1 MESASPTLIKI
12 GETFLNLNLVTH
24 VTFEGHGATVYL
36 ACQVTDV
43 DGKNGTQQVLTFDGN
58 EAHELM
64 GHLRQRVNVQP
75 A

>member
-1 MESASPTLIKI
+1 METSSPALIKI
-12 GETFLNLNLVTH
+12 GESYLNLSLVTH
-24 VTFEGHGATVYL
+24 VTFEGHSASVFL

-43 DGKNGTQQVLTFDGN
+43 DGKTGTQQVLTFDGP

-64 GHLRQRVNVQP
+64 WHLRQRASVEP

>member
-12 GETFLNLNLVTH
+12 GEMFVNLSLVTH

-43 DGKNGTQQVLTFDGN
+43 DGKNGAQQVLTFDGT

-64 GHLRQRVNVQP
+64 QHLRQRTSVEP